1 MIEQPTVLAAEFP
14 PGVDAF
20 DFRSLIP
27 GLDGTAWAAAF
38 TKITL
43 LLWIAAAL
51 VMIFF
56 LVTYRSPKLV
66 PTKGQWLAESVYGMV
81 RDNIARDVIGKDG
94 VRFAPYLTV
103 LFCFILLNNL
113 WGIVPFAQ
121 ISPMSHIAFPMVL
134 AVISWLMYIGHGIA
148 KWGFVGYIKHS
159 CWVSGAPLWVQPIL
173 VPIEFVSNLILRPV
187 TLAVR
192 LFANMFAG
200 HMILLVFVLGG
211 VALFQADSLFI
222 KPIAVLSWGMA
233 IVMTFFEFGIMIL
246 QAYVFTLLSATYL
259 QHSLAESH

>member
-81 RDNIARDVIGKDG
+81 RDNIARDVIGRDG

-134 AVISWLMYIGHGIA
+134 ALVSWLLYIGHGIA
-148 KWGFVGYIKHS
+148 KWGFVGYVKHV

-187 TLAVR
+187 TLSVR

-200 HMILLVFVLGG
+200 HVILKLFAGFVVSLIGTGSAVMLFGIAPFLG
-211 VALFQADSLFI
+211 A
-222 KPIAVLSWGMA
+222 IAVTAL
-233 IVMTFFEFGIMIL
+233 EFLVAAL
-246 QAYVFTLLSATYL
+246 QAYVFAVLTCIYLSDAA
-259 QHSLAESH
+259 HAADH